1 MRKTQQEKQ
10 DIYTRA
16 LKGLIN
22 LSNDS
27 DFEAFVE
34 MLRDMA
40 ADTDDS
46 YATSLGEQTH
56 KIQGRKQV
64 LTSIF
69 EMIEGAPELLADLE
83 LKRSQRKEERK
94 NGVHN
99 HFT

>member
-1 MRKTQQEKQ
+1 MKKTQQEKL

-34 MLRDMA
+34 MLRDMVN
-40 ADTDDS
+40 DTDDA
-46 YATSLGEQTH
+46 YATALGEQTH

-69 EMIEGAPELLADLE
+69 DMIEGAPELLADLE
-83 LKRSQRKEERK
+83 LKRSQRKEVK
-94 NGVHN
+94 KDAVHN